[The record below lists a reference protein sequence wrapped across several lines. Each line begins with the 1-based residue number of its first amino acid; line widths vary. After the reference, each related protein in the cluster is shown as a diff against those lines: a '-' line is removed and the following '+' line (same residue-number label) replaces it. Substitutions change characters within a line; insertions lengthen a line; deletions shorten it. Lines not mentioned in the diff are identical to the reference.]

1 MQRENGALNA
11 EAEVARVNS
20 VERSGTPVDP
30 TGGLEATS
38 IEVNGSPNRDSSTN
52 GHGDSSSATNGSS
65 SPMELV
71 DEEMAGAL
79 ELDGGDEYIS
89 DDFMQDLRRVKVCSL
104 SFWVRATWA
113 HSSSR

>member
-1 MQRENGALNA
+1 MQRENGAFNT
-11 EAEVARVNS
+11 EAEGLRVKS
-20 VERSGTPVDP
+20 AERSGTPVDP
-30 TGGLEATS
+30 AGGLEGAS
-38 IEVNGSPNRDSSTN
+38 VEVNGSPSGDAGTT

-89 DDFMQDLRRVKVCSL
+89 DDFMQDLRRVKVCCL
-104 SFWVRATWA
+104 AFCVRTT
-113 HSSSR
+113 